1 MHGLTN
7 SDLVNEVKY
16 RLNNLEVDSLLS
28 AGELE
33 QLISDSNILVKF
45 FSISIID
52 FFIKNNFSNRNMH
65 IKDDI
70 IEINNKLI
78 FTCSSYFNSFFEKI
92 LGANS
97 HNGIILICNSLL
109 FGFILYYSIKYLFS
123 HFNYNQIE
131 KPSQFIFKIIIFGI
145 CINFSY
151 FFIKEI
157 LSFTSNIT
165 LAIRGIGEDLFN
177 KNICFSELILE
188 INKSIGISFSSL
200 DVFSL
205 DGIIKISLSSSLLSL
220 VFTYAFRY
228 IMVKIFILLTPVA
241 FLSLILQN
249 TSWFFKS
256 WIRNLFSLLFIQIIV
271 SLVLLILFSM
281 DYSSGNLIIKFIYI
295 GAIYAL
301 IKANSFSREFLG
313 GVSTTISQNVN
324 NFFKK

>member
-1 MHGLTN
+1 MENAKNITQIIIETINTILQN
-7 SDLVNEVKY
+7 LFSSID
-16 RLNNLEVDSLLS
+16 NNLYE
-28 AGELE
+28 
-33 QLISDSNILVKF
+33 IL
-45 FSISIID
+45 
-52 FFIKNNFSNRNMH
+52 
-65 IKDDI
+65 DDI
-70 IEINNKLI
+70 IFINPDI
-78 FTCSSYFNSFFEKI
+78 ISDSFFEKI
-92 LGANS
+92 LGTNS

-109 FGFILYYSIKYLFS
+109 LGFILYYSIKYLFS

-131 KPSQFIFKIIIFGI
+131 KPSQFIFRIIIFGI

-165 LAIRGIGEDLFN
+165 LAIRGIGEDLFH

>member
-1 MHGLTN
+1 MENAKNITQIIIETINTILQN
-7 SDLVNEVKY
+7 LFSSID
-16 RLNNLEVDSLLS
+16 NNLYE
-28 AGELE
+28 
-33 QLISDSNILVKF
+33 IL
-45 FSISIID
+45 
-52 FFIKNNFSNRNMH
+52 
-65 IKDDI
+65 DDI
-70 IEINNKLI
+70 IFINQDI
-78 FTCSSYFNSFFEKI
+78 ISDSFFEKI

-313 GVSTTISQNVN
+313 GVSTTISQNAN

>member
-1 MHGLTN
+1 MENAKNIAQIIIETINTILQN
-7 SDLVNEVKY
+7 LFSSID
-16 RLNNLEVDSLLS
+16 NNLYE
-28 AGELE
+28 
-33 QLISDSNILVKF
+33 IL
-45 FSISIID
+45 
-52 FFIKNNFSNRNMH
+52 
-65 IKDDI
+65 DDI
-70 IEINNKLI
+70 IFINQDI
-78 FTCSSYFNSFFEKI
+78 ISDSFFEKI

>member
-1 MHGLTN
+1 MENAKNITQIIIETINTILQN
-7 SDLVNEVKY
+7 LFSSID
-16 RLNNLEVDSLLS
+16 NNLYK
-28 AGELE
+28 
-33 QLISDSNILVKF
+33 IL
-45 FSISIID
+45 
-52 FFIKNNFSNRNMH
+52 
-65 IKDDI
+65 DDI
-70 IEINNKLI
+70 IFINQNI
-78 FTCSSYFNSFFEKI
+78 ISDSFFEKI
-92 LGANS
+92 LGTNS
-97 HNGIILICNSLL
+97 HTGIILICNSLL

-131 KPSQFIFKIIIFGI
+131 KPTQFIFKIIIFGI

-157 LSFTSNIT
+157 LNFTSNIT
-165 LAIRGIGEDLFN
+165 LALRGIGEDLFH

-188 INKSIGISFSSL
+188 INKSIGISSSSL

-295 GAIYAL
+295 GAIYTL